1 MGTERTPP
9 LSVEGSREVEEE
21 MRRPPAD
28 TPERR
33 ATFARMREMQ
43 ELLRRN
49 KPPNVRATGSCPN
62 SDASLSSNEEN
73 PCAAPNP
80 PRR

>member
-9 LSVEGSREVEEE
+9 LSIEGSREVEEE

-33 ATFARMREMQ
+33 ATFARMREAE

-49 KPPNVRATGSCPN
+49 NARSVRA
-62 SDASLSSNEEN
+62 DK
-73 PCAAPNP
+73 
-80 PRR
+80 

>member
-1 MGTERTPP
+1 MYSMPRTHP

-33 ATFARMREMQ
+33 RMS
-43 ELLRRN
+43 ELLR
-49 KPPNVRATGSCPN
+49 KVRETLKCHAEAEKGSGT
-62 SDASLSSNEEN
+62 
-73 PCAAPNP
+73 
-80 PRR
+80 

>member
-9 LSVEGSREVEEE
+9 LSDEGSREVEEE

-33 ATFARMREMQ
+33 ATLEGVREIL
-43 ELLRRN
+43 EIRKRRAN
-49 KPPNVRATGSCPN
+49 AGIRAGG
-62 SDASLSSNEEN
+62 
-73 PCAAPNP
+73 
-80 PRR
+80 